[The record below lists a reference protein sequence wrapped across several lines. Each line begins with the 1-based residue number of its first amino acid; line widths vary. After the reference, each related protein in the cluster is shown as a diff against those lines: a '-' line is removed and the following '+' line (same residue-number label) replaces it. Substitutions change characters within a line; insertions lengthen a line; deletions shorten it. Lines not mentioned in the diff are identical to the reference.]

1 MADLIRGDV
10 ALPLDHF
17 GEIPTA
23 TVLRRGQR
31 LARQGFA
38 ARNDIE
44 TPLGAATA
52 GYILGLSGRRMTD
65 EFRNILASRD
75 GDAHPTPR
83 LRLQSDRGEHRE
95 YPGSRAPRRL

>member
-1 MADLIRGDV
+1 MRAAQRLSNEPSRARQQLGAEHVAELGAMADLIRGDV

-23 TVLRRGQR
+23 TVLRHGQR

-44 TPLGAATA
+44 TPLG
-52 GYILGLSGRRMTD
+52 RR
-65 EFRNILASRD
+65 NGKVISSASPV
-75 GDAHPTPR
+75 GA
-83 LRLQSDRGEHRE
+83 
-95 YPGSRAPRRL
+95 